1 MKNISLLKIT
11 AMVVTV
17 ALASSFVN
25 ADDKL
30 NKAVEKAQ
38 SDINE
43 VTKDVVE
50 AAKQLDFSVLIEK
63 LDSDENGMLSE
74 AEVSANQSQLLNQ
87 EFNKMD
93 VNQDKQ
99 IDEVEYNSY
108 VAQVMDKAEDTIKSV
123 I

>member
-38 SDINE
+38 SDIN
-43 VTKDVVE
+43 
-50 AAKQLDFSVLIEK
+50 
-63 LDSDENGMLSE
+63 
-74 AEVSANQSQLLNQ
+74 
-87 EFNKMD
+87 
-93 VNQDKQ
+93 
-99 IDEVEYNSY
+99 
-108 VAQVMDKAEDTIKSV
+108 
-123 I
+123 

>member
-1 MKNISLLKIT
+1 M
-11 AMVVTV
+11 
-17 ALASSFVN
+17 
-25 ADDKL
+25 
-30 NKAVEKAQ
+30 
-38 SDINE
+38 
-43 VTKDVVE
+43 VE
-50 AAKQLDFSVLIEK
+50 ATKQLDFSVLIEK

-108 VAQVMDKAEDTIKSV
+108 VAQVNDKAAETIKSV